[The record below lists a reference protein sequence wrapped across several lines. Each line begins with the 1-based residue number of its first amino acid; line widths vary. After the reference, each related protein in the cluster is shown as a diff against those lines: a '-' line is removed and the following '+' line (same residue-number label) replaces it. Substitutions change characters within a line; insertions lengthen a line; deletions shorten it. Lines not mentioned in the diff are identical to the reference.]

1 MDNRENLY
9 RMIAGNIRKERER
22 LHITQAELAEKAD
35 ISADTVKGIEHCR
48 RSMSLDTYLGIV
60 QALETTPA
68 ALMSREHQEKYMER
82 FCFMMG
88 QRSRGEVEFVLHM
101 VEQLLKGQDCYL
113 NE

>member
-1 MDNRENLY
+1 MGTSPEFSV
-9 RMIAGNIRKERER
+9 AAF
-22 LHITQAELAEKAD
+22 T
-35 ISADTVKGIEHCR
+35 
-48 RSMSLDTYLGIV
+48 

-68 ALMSREHQEKYMER
+68 ALMSREQPEKYMER